1 MFYEDFESIL
11 VLEDNRKQNLNE
23 SYTNKYQKHVVC
35 SYGYKIVCVV
45 DKVSNLTIS
54 YLGEDAVKI
63 FMSSMIK
70 EIKYS
75 SVPKW
80 KGWRMGKGE
89 MMGVGWRKCTS
100 GKVIKIS

>member
-75 SVPKW
+75 SVPK
-80 KGWRMGKGE
+80 
-89 MMGVGWRKCTS
+89 
-100 GKVIKIS
+100 